1 MISFIIAL
9 AVLIASYFLYG
20 RLVERLFGA
29 DEKLITP
36 AIRMKDGVDYVPM
49 PSWKLF
55 LIQFLNIAG
64 IGPIFG
70 AIAGALWG
78 PAAFLWIVLG
88 TILAGGVHDYFA
100 GMLSMR
106 HDGLSIPEIVGIYMG
121 NGFRQFLRLFTVV
134 LLALVGVVF
143 VAGPARLLEGLVPGS
158 DMSMW
163 LYIIFAYY
171 IIATLL
177 PIDKLIGRL
186 YPIFGASLLLMAVG
200 ITGGILVKGYTIP
213 EITLSN
219 LHPNDLPIWPLMFIT
234 IACGAISGFHSTQSP
249 IMARCCTNERLGKRV
264 FYGAMVTEGIVALIW
279 AAASM
284 AFFGTTGEQATFMA
298 ESGEQAGVVNHIS
311 ISLLGPIGGIL
322 AVLGVVFCPVSSGDT
337 AFRSARLTIADVLNL
352 SQKPF
357 RNRLMIAIPLFLV
370 GFVLTQVDFQVI
382 WRYFAWSN
390 QTIAMLV
397 LWTAAV
403 FLKKYNKFHWIAS
416 LPAMFMTA
424 VTTTYLMIAPEGFNL
439 SATFSYPAGIALA
452 IMAMMFF
459 LFTGEKTSNGYNTH
473 PE

>member
-1 MISFIIAL
+1 MISFLLAL
-9 AVLIASYFLYG
+9 TALIASYFIYG

-29 DEKLITP
+29 DETHVTP
-36 AIRMKDGVDYVPM
+36 AIRMQDGVDYVPM

-88 TILAGGVHDYFA
+88 TIFAGGVHDYFS

-121 NGFRQFLRLFTVV
+121 NGFRQFLRIFTIV
-134 LLALVGVVF
+134 LLSLVGVVF

-158 DMSMW
+158 DMRLW

-200 ITGGILVKGYTIP
+200 ITGGIIIKGYTIP
-213 EITLSN
+213 EITFAN
-219 LHPNDLPIWPLMFIT
+219 LHPKDLPIWPLMFIT

-249 IMARCCTNERLGKRV
+249 LMARCCTNEKLGKRV

-284 AFFGTTGEQATFMA
+284 AFFGSTTAQADFMA
-298 ESGEQAGVVNHIS
+298 ANGEQAGVVNHIS
-311 ISLLGPIGGIL
+311 LSLLGPIGGVL

-337 AFRSARLTIADVLNL
+337 AFRSARLTIADILHIN
-352 SQKPF
+352 QKPF
-357 RNRLMIAIPLFLV
+357 RNRLMVAIP
-370 GFVLTQVDFQVI
+370 
-382 WRYFAWSN
+382 
-390 QTIAMLV
+390 
-397 LWTAAV
+397 
-403 FLKKYNKFHWIAS
+403 
-416 LPAMFMTA
+416 
-424 VTTTYLMIAPEGFNL
+424 
-439 SATFSYPAGIALA
+439 
-452 IMAMMFF
+452 F
-459 LFTGEKTSNGYNTH
+459 LF
-473 PE
+473 